1 MTASPIR
8 DSAGKLAITP
18 GAWRHVHTLDY
29 SQGVYSDNGKAP
41 LESIKYEG
49 LYLANMADGDL
60 FAEAGTITNQTGK
73 TPAEL
78 AALVRELRG
87 WIKATIHLSG
97 YSRELV
103 AMQKTIAE
111 SEGV

>member
-18 GAWRHVHTLDY
+18 GDWRYQRDHGAVMSLLD
-29 SQGVYSDNGKAP
+29 GK
-41 LESIKYEG
+41 LVIVCDLQISS
-49 LYLANMADGDL
+49 NCRADGNL
-60 FAEAGTITNQTGK
+60 IAEAGTVTNQTGR

-78 AALVRELRG
+78 ASLVRELREALAAYR
-87 WIKATIHLSG
+87 KHDPYFVDDNLLA
-97 YSRELV
+97 
-103 AMQKTIAE
+103 K

>member
-1 MTASPIR
+1 MSASPIR

-18 GAWRHVHTLDY
+18 GVWSDY
-29 SQGVYSDNGKAP
+29 GERIHSDGHGAVATVRYYNEANPDAKANAA
-41 LESIKYEG
+41 LI
-49 LYLANMADGDL
+49 
-60 FAEAGTITNQTGK
+60 AEAGAVTNQTNR

-87 WIKATIHLSG
+87 ALATYRKHDPYFMDDNL
-97 YSRELV
+97 L
-103 AMQKTIAE
+103 AK

>member
-1 MTASPIR
+1 MSASPIR

-18 GAWRHVHTLDY
+18 GVWRHVHTLSY

-41 LESIKYEG
+41 LESIKFEG
-49 LYLANMADGDL
+49 LYLDNLADGHL
-60 FAEAGTITNQTGK
+60 FAEAGTVTNQTGH

-87 WIKATIHLSG
+87 ALATYRKHDPYFMDDNL
-97 YSRELV
+97 L
-103 AMQKTIAE
+103 AK